1 LKSGKVKNKAY
12 RKWLFKHLYKQKY
25 LVILVLIGIF
35 VVSLTLTLVPLIVGQ
50 IIDNV
55 LITRDLANLLILLV
69 IALTV
74 SLLYNLS
81 DYSVMMLGHFLG
93 LKIEQNMRQEFF
105 ETIQL
110 KTLSFHDNVR
120 TGDLLAFATNDVR
133 VINTMVAHGS
143 FFIYPFVQIFITLYF
158 LVEILDYRLALF
170 SLPFIILYFYFILYY
185 RKRLAPYVTNRMKMY
200 SNLAVVLQDS
210 ISGAYVVRAFNAE
223 RLERKKFGRSVIAY
237 KNNIIGQNIVQAR
250 YYALLILYLLI
261 GSTLLISC
269 FFAYQNTLTVG
280 DLVAINIL
288 LIALIEPTRMIHWS
302 TNDMMNGFAAC
313 SRLYTSLSKGE
324 IEEDFNKV
332 MKWPEE
338 FKGKIEFKN
347 VTFTHDNEGVNPR
360 PTLVNLNF
368 CVEPFQR
375 VALVGPTGCGKST
388 IAKLILSLYQPQEGS
403 ILLDGVDIKNY
414 PFKALRKHIG
424 YIEQEVYLYPRTI
437 KENVKFGKP
446 EASDEEILNAAKLAQ
461 VDEFVKDRQK
471 GYESIVGE
479 RGVRLSGG
487 EKQRIAIARAFLTDP
502 KILIFDD
509 SVSAVDSETEEKIGR
524 AMENILRNRTTI
536 IITHRLHTIRTS
548 DKIIVLKHGKIVA
561 EGNHNELL
569 QNSEDYRRIFG
580 KKITQSII
588 KVKKEGDE

>member
-1 LKSGKVKNKAY
+1 MKSGKVKNKAY

-280 DLVAINIL
+280 
-288 LIALIEPTRMIHWS
+288 EPS
-302 TNDMMNGFAAC
+302 C
-313 SRLYTSLSKGE
+313 Y
-324 IEEDFNKV
+324 
-332 MKWPEE
+332 
-338 FKGKIEFKN
+338 
-347 VTFTHDNEGVNPR
+347 
-360 PTLVNLNF
+360 
-368 CVEPFQR
+368 
-375 VALVGPTGCGKST
+375 
-388 IAKLILSLYQPQEGS
+388 
-403 ILLDGVDIKNY
+403 
-414 PFKALRKHIG
+414 
-424 YIEQEVYLYPRTI
+424 
-437 KENVKFGKP
+437 
-446 EASDEEILNAAKLAQ
+446 
-461 VDEFVKDRQK
+461 
-471 GYESIVGE
+471 
-479 RGVRLSGG
+479 
-487 EKQRIAIARAFLTDP
+487 
-502 KILIFDD
+502 
-509 SVSAVDSETEEKIGR
+509 
-524 AMENILRNRTTI
+524 
-536 IITHRLHTIRTS
+536 
-548 DKIIVLKHGKIVA
+548 
-561 EGNHNELL
+561 
-569 QNSEDYRRIFG
+569 
-580 KKITQSII
+580 
-588 KVKKEGDE
+588 

>member
-1 LKSGKVKNKAY
+1 MKSGKVKNKAY